1 MWSKMTDEYVQSDGT
16 LQKVSKWRPV
26 NKEGSFNDLVRGITP
41 NTIAYRNR
49 SCFCY
54 PYRNS
59 YGSQCLHDEIC
70 GSWKVFK
77 LQKQNVVQSQSNLE
91 DSLDVSPICSN
102 SKAQTIFFT
111 HQKYIVNSCVIVKYG
126 EIFYPDCL
134 PLQMTD
140 NELANYP
147 QFSSLLS
154 CLQDRLAPDGS
165 SLKMKSALDE
175 VQHSLSQARLKWL
188 MSHTVYLELY
198 ELLASYEIK
207 SHEGTLTPDEK
218 QIQMCLTKTLSYNE
232 IGDYLHFHPGVNSK
246 STLFGLTQMDIDQH
260 NPAKHLLNDLQKII
274 IPMIEDKIQKKCED
288 LYNFYEPVK
297 ATQQGSAAT
306 KFLTLPDLVE
316 HKLLSLQ
323 QEKETLKKD
332 RVAREQHFWTYYQKL
347 LECLSVIETIVK
359 EYKLTC
365 QAQTDDVTV
374 EWLETRS
381 EALRLKVKLTQ
392 VQILCDTYTNEAVKA
407 LKKIRGHL
415 DDAIKQTEAQLAATT
430 YSLQSYHSIGAE
442 FKSLVNQFTLLQ
454 NEIENRKWALST
466 MGRTLNSTDGLSHT
480 ASSSPRSVDSLL
492 NLVSPPVS
500 QLKTDLQSQ
509 PAVVH
514 PSSKSHQSEK
524 ETKKVSFLSPSSS
537 QNSTT

>member
-1 MWSKMTDEYVQSDGT
+1 MAFS
-16 LQKVSKWRPV
+16 
-26 NKEGSFNDLVRGITP
+26 I
-41 NTIAYRNR
+41 
-49 SCFCY
+49 
-54 PYRNS
+54 
-59 YGSQCLHDEIC
+59 
-70 GSWKVFK
+70 VF
-77 LQKQNVVQSQSNLE
+77 
-91 DSLDVSPICSN
+91 
-102 SKAQTIFFT
+102 
-111 HQKYIVNSCVIVKYG
+111 
-126 EIFYPDCL
+126 DCL

-140 NELANYP
+140 DELTNYP

-198 ELLASYEIK
+198 ELLASYEIR
-207 SHEGTLTPDEK
+207 SHEGTLTSDEK

-288 LYNFYEPVK
+288 VYNFYEPVK
-297 ATQQGSAAT
+297 AAQQGSAST

-466 MGRTLNSTDGLSHT
+466 MGRTLNPTEGLGHT
-480 ASSSPRSVDSLL
+480 ASSSPQSVDSLL

-500 QLKTDLQSQ
+500 QLKTDLQCQ

-537 QNSTT
+537 QDSIT